1 MNKRISCFP
10 LFKFL
15 GRERKK
21 EGGVGK
27 SVLFVHSFLSL
38 LLFHTG
44 NVPEARSEL
53 WVNSMCTH
61 SRQLIANHLA
71 ASLFSQTINP
81 LGFCPSLVTG
91 TSTHFTS
98 RHRAALQHCQ
108 ENLPAQGTKSIHP
121 SINCYGLK
129 VMKN

>member
-1 MNKRISCFP
+1 MNKRISRFP

-21 EGGVGK
+21 KGGVGGRRE

-38 LLFHTG
+38 LLFLTG

-61 SRQLIANHLA
+61 SGQLIANHLA
-71 ASLFSQTINP
+71 ASLFPRQ
-81 LGFCPSLVTG
+81 
-91 TSTHFTS
+91 
-98 RHRAALQHCQ
+98 
-108 ENLPAQGTKSIHP
+108 
-121 SINCYGLK
+121 
-129 VMKN
+129 